1 MSKNKKPIF
10 TPEELNLVKTS
21 LDIGYEPNALLPG
34 YDFKKKHFQRK
45 IPNLFIDIKEKLDG
59 TAKKREYHKEINH
72 FCWAYIQQNKLMFGV
87 KFSSHGFNKIK
98 DLEKSVIHKYK
109 QLLKYY
115 LEKAGWQNVT
125 ADNSGDYFVPLDSQ
139 ANIELLYSLSPS
151 IGFYHNTKRP
161 TIATLEK
168 LSSEIKTKQ
177 EQLWQ
182 SKNVANKRNNS
193 R

>member
-1 MSKNKKPIF
+1 MLRQETKEFNMSKNKKPIF

-45 IPNLFIDIKEKLDG
+45 IPNLFMDIKEKLDG
-59 TAKKREYHKEINH
+59 TAKKREYHKEINQ
-72 FCWAYIQQNKLMFGV
+72 FGWAYIQQNKLMFGV

-115 LEKAGWQNVT
+115 LEKAGWQKHNREKKKPQPGQFPGPAAQT
-125 ADNSGDYFVPLDSQ
+125 AHL
-139 ANIELLYSLSPS
+139 
-151 IGFYHNTKRP
+151 
-161 TIATLEK
+161 
-168 LSSEIKTKQ
+168 
-177 EQLWQ
+177 
-182 SKNVANKRNNS
+182 
-193 R
+193 